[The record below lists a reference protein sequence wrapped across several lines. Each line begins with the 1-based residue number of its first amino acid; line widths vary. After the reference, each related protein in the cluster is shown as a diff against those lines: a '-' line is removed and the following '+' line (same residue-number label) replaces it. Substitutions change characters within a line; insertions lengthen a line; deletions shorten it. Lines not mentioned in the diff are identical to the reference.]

1 MEHGAKREKDD
12 VFSHKFIPALLLF
25 ALRPMR
31 FANFH
36 RITLSARAK
45 TLGGTTSIL
54 DFGLRILDYH
64 SSDDSICSGEHVRR
78 NHQADLLRG
87 FEIQRQLEFTRL
99 LDWQLGR
106 LGAFENLADIICEAP
121 VAAASV
127 ASSDIWAPGCQ
138 NRTCV
143 SGQG

>member
-64 SSDDSICSGEHVRR
+64 SSDDSICSGDTFGGITKPICFAVLRFSA
-78 NHQADLLRG
+78 NSNLLG
-87 FEIQRQLEFTRL
+87 CWT
-99 LDWQLGR
+99 G
-106 LGAFENLADIICEAP
+106 
-121 VAAASV
+121 
-127 ASSDIWAPGCQ
+127 SSAGWAPL
-138 NRTCV
+138 RILLT
-143 SGQG
+143 